1 MSKIVTSVTTF
12 NDAVGVRMSATYSE
26 IDDETG
32 RIISDNKRYDR
43 VVTDSAVKQASSVLF
58 DYATASLPADQNNNT

>member
-12 NDAVGVRMSATYSE
+12 NDAVGVRMSVTYSE

-43 VVTDSAVKQASSVLF
+43 VVTDRNVKDSSSVLF
-58 DYATASLPADQNNNT
+58 DYAQASLPVDQVNT